1 MKLSSLMKP
10 LLLAGCLAGL
20 AAPPAAAGDPGLNDL
35 RRLVDSGQFEA
46 AYKLATIQTG
56 LLGSPHFDFL
66 LGLAAV
72 NSGHHAQGVFA
83 LERHLAVVPANDRA
97 RLELAKG
104 YYELGDYYRARQEF
118 EFVLRYGPPKDVQA
132 NVQKYLDAMQTREV
146 ITSRASS
153 RAYIEVGAGR
163 DSNVNAGTYNSQID
177 LLTGPIFLTD
187 PASALAKSSFVQVSG
202 GSQWLRRVDASLAV
216 FAGLDAD
223 IKHNPAASQ
232 YNTINLGAYTGFS
245 VGKGPG
251 LYRLT
256 LSDGQ
261 LRVDGEKYRN
271 TLSLTG
277 EGQFS
282 LGQGYSA
289 NGVLQYA
296 EMAYA
301 TANAVQD
308 SRMLTLGGGFQRTFQ
323 SAWRPTLGVQI
334 TDAKEFNQHLRDD
347 LSRSVMTTRLSL
359 AVSPTDRLS
368 VSAGLSRQQ
377 STFELPDIAFGT
389 VREDAMWSADFGV
402 NYLWDRH
409 WLIRADLQ
417 YTNSESNQ
425 GLYSYRRTLLG
436 LRSRYLF

>member
-10 LLLAGCLAGL
+10 LLLAGCLAGM
-20 AAPPAAAGDPGLNDL
+20 ATSAAAAGEPGLNDL

-46 AYKLATIQTG
+46 AYKLAATQTG

-72 NSGHHAQGVFA
+72 NSGYQAQGVLA

-132 NVQKYLDAMQTREV
+132 NIQKYLDAMQTREV

-153 RAYIEVGAGR
+153 RTYIEVGVGR

-177 LLTGPIFLTD
+177 LLTGPVFLTD
-187 PASALAKSSFVQVSG
+187 PASSVAKSSFVQVSG
-202 GSQWLRRVDASLAV
+202 GSQWLRRVDAGLAV

-232 YNTINLGAYTGFS
+232 YNTVNLGAYAGFS

-256 LSDGQ
+256 LSNGQ

-271 TLSLTG
+271 TLSVTG

-289 NGVLQYA
+289 NGVVQYA

-301 TANAVQD
+301 AANDKQD
-308 SRMLTLGGGFQRTFQ
+308 ARMLTLGGGVQRAFQ
-323 SAWRPTLGVQI
+323 SAWRPTLGVQV
-334 TDAKEFNQHLRDD
+334 TYAKEFNQHLRDD
-347 LSRSVMTTRLSL
+347 LSRRVMTTRLSL
-359 AVSPTDRLS
+359 AASPTDRLS

-377 STFELPDIAFGT
+377 SKFELADIAFGT
-389 VREDAMWSADFGV
+389 AREDAMWSADVGV

-417 YTNSESNQ
+417 TSNNESNQ

>member
-1 MKLSSLMKP
+1 MKLSLLLKP
-10 LLLAGCLAGL
+10 LLLTVCLAGL
-20 AAPPAAAGDPGLNDL
+20 AAPAAAAGDPGLNDL
-35 RRLVDSGQFEA
+35 RRLVDSGQYEA
-46 AYKLATIQTG
+46 AYQLAVTQTG

-72 NSGHHAQGVFA
+72 NSGRQAQGVLA

-104 YYELGDYYRARQEF
+104 YYELGDYFRARQEF

-153 RAYIEVGAGR
+153 RTYIEVGVGR
-163 DSNVNAGTYNSQID
+163 DSNVNAGTYNNQID

-187 PASALAKSSFVQVSG
+187 SASSAAKSNFVQVSG
-202 GSQWLRRVDASLAV
+202 GSQWLRRVDAGLAV

-223 IKHNPAASQ
+223 IKHNPDASQ
-232 YNTINLGAYTGFS
+232 YNTVNLGAYAGFS

-256 LSDGQ
+256 FSQGQ
-261 LRVDGEKYRN
+261 LRVDGDKYRN
-271 TLSLTG
+271 TLSVTG

-289 NGVLQYA
+289 NGVVQYA

-301 TANAVQD
+301 EANAVQD
-308 SRMLTLGGGFQRTFQ
+308 SRMLTLGGGVQRAFQ
-323 SAWRPTLGVQI
+323 SAWRPTLGVQV
-334 TDAKEFNQHLRDD
+334 TYAKEFNQHLRDD
-347 LSRSVMTTRLSL
+347 LNRSVMTTRLSL
-359 AVSPTDRLS
+359 AASPTDRLS

-377 STFELPDIAFGT
+377 STFELADIAFGT
-389 VREDAMWSADFGV
+389 VREDAMWSADLGV
-402 NYLWDRH
+402 NYLWNRN

-417 YTNSESNQ
+417 FTDNESNQ

>member
-1 MKLSSLMKP
+1 MKLSSLIKP
-10 LLLAGCLAGL
+10 LLLVAAVGL
-20 AAPPAAAGDPGLNDL
+20 ATPAAAAGDTNLYEL

-46 AYKLATIQTG
+46 GYKLAATQTG

-72 NSGHHAQGVFA
+72 NSGHQAQGVLA

-104 YYELGDYYRARQEF
+104 YYELGDYFRARQEF
-118 EFVLRYGPPKDVQA
+118 EFVLRYNPPKDVQA

-153 RAYIEVGAGR
+153 RSYIEVGVGS
-163 DSNVNAGTYNSQID
+163 DSNVNAGTYKSQID
-177 LLTGPIFLTD
+177 LITGTLPLTD
-187 PASALAKSSFVQVSG
+187 PNSSEAKSSFVQVSG
-202 GSQWLRRVDASLAV
+202 GTQWLRRVDAGLAV
-216 FAGLDAD
+216 FAGLDFD
-223 IKHNPAASQ
+223 FKHNPDATQ
-232 YNTINLGAYTGFS
+232 YNAINLGAYSGFS
-245 VGKGPG
+245 VAKGTG

-256 LSDGQ
+256 LSEGQ
-261 LRVDGEKYRN
+261 MRVNGEKYRN

-282 LGQGYSA
+282 LGEGYTATSVA
-289 NGVLQYA
+289 QYSELAHAQVNGVRDA
-296 EMAYA
+296 
-301 TANAVQD
+301 
-308 SRMLTLGGGFQRTFQ
+308 RMLTLGGGVQKTYQ
-323 SAWRPTLGVQI
+323 SAWRPTLGLQV
-334 TDAKEFNQHLRDD
+334 TYAKEFNLHLRDD
-347 LSRSVMTTRLSL
+347 LSRDVITTRLSL
-359 AVSPTDRLS
+359 AANPTERAS

-377 STFELPDIAFGT
+377 SSFELADIAFGT
-389 VREDAMWSADFGV
+389 VREDAMWSADVGV

-417 YTNSESNQ
+417 YTDNESNQ
-425 GLYSYRRTLLG
+425 GLYSYRRSLVG